1 MKQFAF
7 LVFISWFLSAFS
19 YKAMAQETKIIEK
32 IKEKKKT
39 EEIVIRRSG
48 DKDVTMNIQITG
60 DKILINGKPITEFKG
75 DSGISVNKRNITVW
89 DRDHSFQEHYGAF
102 GDDAF
107 VFNTDGGSKVVLG
120 VVTEK

>member
-75 DSGISVNKRNITVW
+75 VMCSLTSWHPSR
-89 DRDHSFQEHYGAF
+89 H
-102 GDDAF
+102 
-107 VFNTDGGSKVVLG
+107 
-120 VVTEK
+120 